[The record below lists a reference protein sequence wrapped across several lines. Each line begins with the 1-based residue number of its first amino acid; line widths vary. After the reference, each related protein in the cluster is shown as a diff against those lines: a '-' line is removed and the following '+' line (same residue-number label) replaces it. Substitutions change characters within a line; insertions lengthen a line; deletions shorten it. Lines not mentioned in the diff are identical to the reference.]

1 MGFLNAPGVVIATRA
16 LKGSSRMSGSIVVRT
31 PFELIRALEENAS
44 ISTAILADIFAGE
57 LVIANFLRQQYPHL
71 QLVTVPGEYSDED
84 VTEQNEISVSES
96 RADAS
101 ERGYRVLGRVVS

>member
-1 MGFLNAPGVVIATRA
+1 MGLYNNAPAVVIATRS
-16 LKGSSRMSGSIVVRT
+16 LKGSARMSGSIVVRT

-71 QLVTVPGEYSDED
+71 QLVTVPGDYSDD
-84 VTEQNEISVSES
+84 DITETNEIASDTS
-96 RADAS
+96 RADPYR
-101 ERGYRVLGRVVS
+101 RGVLRRVGS